1 MLLNRLFLRCPVL
14 IICHNVLPHETR
26 RYDVLLAKLTLRLA
40 THLIVQS
47 EEEEQRLLALAPHAS
62 SSVVPHPLYDMFVH
76 QSTARPAARAQLGLP
91 AESPILLFF
100 GIVRPYKG
108 LSELIRAFPAIQEA
122 VQDIRLVIAG
132 EFWEDKNDY
141 LKMIENLA
149 LDDVI
154 LIDDRYIPNEEVA
167 VYFSAADALA
177 APYRLKTGSG
187 VSQLAN
193 AFNLP
198 VIAVPTVNGSS
209 SPRQETGSER
219 VEQVAIA
226 VIDFFQHVDPAADA
240 GIVSATSQVSSEAS
254 IDPTWKLLLDTIEN
268 CAGGPEIDPQRTP

>member
-1 MLLNRLFLRCPVL
+1 M
-14 IICHNVLPHETR
+14 
-26 RYDVLLAKLTLRLA
+26 
-40 THLIVQS
+40 
-47 EEEEQRLLALAPHAS
+47 
-62 SSVVPHPLYDMFVH
+62 
-76 QSTARPAARAQLGLP
+76 
-91 AESPILLFF
+91 
-100 GIVRPYKG
+100 
-108 LSELIRAFPAIQEA
+108 
-122 VQDIRLVIAG
+122 IAG